1 MALKLRSRTSSRG
14 PAGSLRRFLVTSAVL
29 LVIAIGGGFAYNW
42 YMGQYGPKPSIVEP
56 PAPKSNAPVK
66 PTAIPDDVRVGVAV
80 QVLTSPIKQGSNA
93 SIQIKTNPHSA
104 CSIRVEYG
112 LKKEASTDSG
122 LVPKSADEYGS
133 VRWSWKVEDSR
144 PVGTWP
150 VTVTCANKK
159 YSGVGGGNIV
169 VEKKGS

>member
-1 MALKLRSRTSSRG
+1 MALKLRSRTSRRG
-14 PAGSLRRFLVTSAVL
+14 PAGSLRRFLVSSAIL
-29 LVIAIGGGFAYNW
+29 LVVAIGGGFGYTW

-56 PAPKSNAPVK
+56 PSPKMTPAKPV
-66 PTAIPDDVRVGVAV
+66 TIPDDVRIGVAT
-80 QVLTSPIKQGSNA
+80 QVLTSPVKQGSNA
-93 SIQIKTNPHSA
+93 SIQVKTNPNVA